1 MKAKL
6 TTRTLNSLE
15 SKSKVYKVWDP
26 QIPGFHVRVLPSGT
40 VTFAVFYRHRGRATD
55 YTIGKLGKYTAKTAR
70 DEAIR
75 LMGEI
80 SSGGDPQE
88 RKKQLTQEAI
98 LKNNSTLGGIV
109 EGRYKDWVLVNQ
121 RRGGETLSL
130 IRSNF
135 GHWFSKPLSNI
146 TVDDIDQWRTEKLK
160 AGLARSTINR
170 RVTALKGVLNKAVSW
185 GVIHENT
192 LAAVSPYSVDDRIV
206 RFLSPDEEHRLLQ
219 ALEDRELTK
228 RKARDSGNQWRKTRG
243 KDHME
248 EFDTSLFVDY
258 LRPLVILALNT
269 GLRRGELF
277 GLEWQNV
284 HLSDENPR
292 LAVESSTTKTRKLRH
307 VPLNSIAK
315 EVLEK
320 WGPSSSQGLVFPN
333 PKTGKKFDNINRS
346 WGNLLRAADISKF
359 RFHDMRHTFAS
370 KLVMRNV
377 SLYVVQRL
385 LGHSSIEMTQRY
397 SHLAPEFEAQAVEAL
412 TS

>member
-1 MKAKL
+1 
-6 TTRTLNSLE
+6 
-15 SKSKVYKVWDP
+15 
-26 QIPGFHVRVLPSGT
+26 
-40 VTFAVFYRHRGRATD
+40 
-55 YTIGKLGKYTAKTAR
+55 
-70 DEAIR
+70 
-75 LMGEI
+75 MGEI

-121 RRGGETLSL
+121 RRGSETLSL

-160 AGLARSTINR
+160 SGLARSTINR

-185 GVIHENT
+185 GVIHENS

-206 RFLSPDEEHRLLQ
+206 RFLSPDEEHQLLQ
-219 ALEDRELTK
+219 ALENRELTK

-243 KDHME
+243 QDHME
-248 EFDTSLFVDY
+248 EFDTNLFVDY

-315 EVLEK
+315 EALEK

-333 PKTGKKFDNINRS
+333 PKTGKKLDNINRS
-346 WGNLLRAADISKF
+346 WGNLLRAADISNF
-359 RFHDMRHTFAS
+359 RFHDVRHTFAS
-370 KLVMRNV
+370 KLVMRNI